1 MICILKFKTNENG
14 IDAGLNCFFRIR
26 AVAGEVLA
34 VYFLECRKELLV
46 EWLDAVGLE
55 HEEGT
60 LELDAPPPPPQPE
73 LRKALERYLAL
84 DDDPDRRLLLAAF
97 AAQDAIDWPDLEAL
111 LAADS

>member
-1 MICILKFKTNENG
+1 VTSNP
-14 IDAGLNCFFRIR
+14 
-26 AVAGEVLA
+26 VAGEILA
-34 VYFLECRKELLV
+34 VYFLECRKEILV

-60 LELDAPPPPPQPE
+60 LKADAPPPPPQPE
-73 LRKALERYLAL
+73 LRKALESFLAV
-84 DDDPDRRLLLAAF
+84 DDDPDRPLLLAAF